1 MKSKHIKTLLI
12 FLFVAAAIVL
22 HTSIF
27 SLADSSSDIWIGFM
41 SQESG
46 TEGGRSAASDH
57 NHAYGIFQ
65 FDDRWDLISFLGY
78 CISEDPVAYG
88 DFSMIYNKYAG
99 TANGEST
106 VSTSAEDTQYLT
118 AAWHKAYDA
127 DPEGFTELQLNYF
140 VADYYPAC
148 SSAAAAKGI
157 DLDSDQFSPIIRGS
171 LMSISIWAGQGAVRK
186 IVNRMAPS
194 MTELEMLD
202 VCYSQYTADLKDP
215 SRYEAAFD
223 NRWKVEQK
231 ALALQDYAKWS
242 VNPDNEDVL
251 TTSSDLTNLGTF
263 NVRSMIDGSYYRDHV
278 ADWISSHEAL
288 TTSFRAGGWN
298 HANREWA
305 LSLMQLDFFTN
316 YKILGTV
323 PDIISSTGGVLS
335 NFGNYAAD
343 GGYSGLGIDLDVS
356 SLSIPNE
363 QLIAADPEKYKYAIP
378 VVYYQQDGGQ
388 PWSYIAFGD
397 EGKNIAKSGC
407 SVTSLAMVITYLK
420 SGTDISSAE
429 DAITPDEI
437 VQMIADHHNQ
447 NGNFYHVEGVGQS
460 HEIIADVA
468 GYYGVNC
475 RRLSGNATSIVS
487 ALQAGHPVIVS
498 ASGPRSKGNEWRYGT
513 FTQRGH
519 YLVLT
524 GLTDDGQV
532 LVNNPSNP
540 SQSGQSFSVAH
551 IIHET
556 KAWWELY

>member
-1 MKSKHIKTLLI
+1 MKTKNRLI
-12 FLFVAAAIVL
+12 PLVFLFTAVFLIRG
-22 HTSIF
+22 TIF
-27 SLADSSSDIWIGFM
+27 PRAESSSDIWIGFM

-65 FDDRWDLISFLGY
+65 FDDRYDLIPFLGH
-78 CISEDPVAYG
+78 CLAEDPVAYG
-88 DFSMIYNKYAG
+88 DFERIYSKYAG
-99 TANGEST
+99 TASGKST
-106 VSTSAEDTQYLT
+106 VSESAEDTQYLT

-127 DPEGFTELQLNYF
+127 DPEGFTKLQMDYF

-157 DLDSDQFSPIIRGS
+157 DLDSDQFSPIIRGT
-171 LMSISIWAGQGAVRK
+171 LMSISIWAGQGAARRV
-186 IVNRMAPS
+186 VNRMTAS

-215 SRYEAAFD
+215 SKYERAFD

-242 VNPDNEDVL
+242 LDPENEDVL

-263 NVRSMIDGSYYRDHV
+263 NVHDMIDGSYYRDYV
-278 ADWISSHEAL
+278 ADWIGSNEPL
-288 TTSFRAGGWN
+288 TKSFRAGGWN

-316 YKILGTV
+316 YKIIGTV

-335 NFGNYAAD
+335 NFGDYAAG
-343 GGYSGLGIDLDVS
+343 GGYTGLGIDIDVS

-363 QLIAADPEKYKYAIP
+363 QLLAADPEKYKYAIP
-378 VVYYQQDGGQ
+378 VVYYQQDGQQ
-388 PWSYIAFGD
+388 PWSGVAFGD
-397 EGKNIAKSGC
+397 KGNNIAKAGC

-437 VQMIADHHNQ
+437 VQMIAAHNGG
-447 NGNFYHVEGVGQS
+447 NGNAFHVPKIGQS
-460 HEIIADVA
+460 HEIISAVA

-475 RRLSGNATSIVS
+475 RSLGGNATSIVS
-487 ALQAGHPVIVS
+487 ALQAGHPIIVS
-498 ASGPRSKGNEWRYGT
+498 ASGPQSKGNGWRYGT

-524 GLTDDGQV
+524 GLTADGQV

-540 SQSGQSFSVAH
+540 AQSGQSFSVAH

-556 KAWWELY
+556 KGWWELY